1 MSKGKAQYMS
11 QNDLSNRDFHEI
23 LESLL
28 EVLSPEDSPITR
40 QWVRLMLSESQGLDN
55 AGQEMTVKR
64 MISTLPVTLAKI
76 EQDSNRIA
84 KDS

>member
-28 EVLSPEDSPITR
+28 EVVSPEDSPITR

>member
-1 MSKGKAQYMS
+1 MQYMS

>member
-1 MSKGKAQYMS
+1 MS

-40 QWVRLMLSESQGLDN
+40 QWARLMLSESQGLDN